1 MKTMRDI
8 TEIELI
14 PIRASKGLTF
24 FASFVLDRKYFIGN
38 VAVYSKLDKP
48 GEFRLV
54 YPTKTLKNGRQI
66 PVFYP
71 IDHKVSDVIEQAISE
86 KAMEL
91 LSPDDNLI
99 NEIDRPEGGDSNG

>member
-1 MKTMRDI
+1 MANI
-8 TEIELI
+8 NEIELI

-24 FASFVLDRKYFIGN
+24 FASFVLDNKYFVGN
-38 VAVYSKLDKP
+38 VAIYSKLDKP

-71 IDHKVSDVIEQAISE
+71 IDHKVSDEIETEVSE
-86 KAMEL
+86 KAREL
-91 LSPDDNLI
+91 LSPDENLI
-99 NEIDRPEGGDSNG
+99 IEIDRPKGGDKDAE